1 MNNKKYEYIMNERE
15 ISEFCTKSFLEQF
28 KTDKKTWIVL
38 ILVLFFLL
46 LLSPR
51 AAAALLVALALV
63 YLMIFLQSHAAMK
76 KALSGKQWAVGIE
89 LPQYSGK
96 LFFCREILVK
106 KNAYNMLE
114 GSCIYF
120 KI

>member
-38 ILVLFFLL
+38 ILVMLFLL

-51 AAAALLVALALV
+51 AAAALLIALALV

-76 KALSGKQWAVGIE
+76 KALSMGGWDRGRQINSFAGR
-89 LPQYSGK
+89 K
-96 LFFCREILVK
+96 LQ
-106 KNAYNMLE
+106 
-114 GSCIYF
+114 
-120 KI
+120 